1 MTNEE
6 NLAAARKA
14 LHDLLTGAGVAY
26 VRDSDGSAIS
36 YQKSDIPRL
45 RAYIAELQQAVSQE
59 TPRPLH
65 VWF

>member
-1 MTNEE
+1 MDDE
-6 NLAAARKA
+6 NLASAKKA

-36 YQKSDIPRL
+36 YQKTDIPAL
-45 RAYIAELQQAVSQE
+45 RAYIAELEGRVNEE
-59 TPRPLH
+59 TPRPLY

>member
-1 MTNEE
+1 MDSE
-6 NLAAARKA
+6 NLAAAKKA

-36 YQKSDIPRL
+36 YTKADVSYL
-45 RAYIAELQQAVSQE
+45 RAYIAELEGRVNAE
-59 TPRPLH
+59 TPRPLY